1 MNNTTYSKGKKNA
14 SNSKIKIYNE
24 SLSRGKNIIYIGKKK
39 KRPTLSYQL
48 KTINRYTIDWSKEKN
63 TVIAAKLQVQKSAQ
77 Y

>member
-1 MNNTTYSKGKKNA
+1 MNNSTDGNGKNA

-24 SLSRGKNIIYIGKKK
+24 SLSRRKNLYIGKKRKGQPCHTNWK
-39 KRPTLSYQL
+39 KSTDTQL
-48 KTINRYTIDWSKEKN
+48 TGQKKKT